1 MKKKII
7 ITFIIAFILG
17 FLSSNLINKNIQK
30 SNESETKG
38 KDINSISD
46 QEFTAIIKR
55 LFNFLNVM
63 KIEMESFNN
72 KK

>member
-7 ITFIIAFILG
+7 ITFVVAFILG

-63 KIEMESFNN
+63 KIEMESFDN

>member
-7 ITFIIAFILG
+7 ITFVLAFILG
-17 FLSSNLINKNIQK
+17 FLSSNLINNNIQK
-30 SNESETKG
+30 SAEAKG

-46 QEFTAIIKR
+46 QEFTSIIKR
-55 LFNFLNVM
+55 LFNFLNIM
-63 KIEMESFNN
+63 KTEMESFDN

>member
-7 ITFIIAFILG
+7 ITFVVAFILG
-17 FLSSNLINKNIQK
+17 FLSSSLINNNVQK
-30 SNESETKG
+30 SAEAKS

-46 QEFTAIIKR
+46 QEFTSIIKR
-55 LFNFLNVM
+55 LFNFLNIM
-63 KIEMESFNN
+63 KTEMENFDN

>member
-7 ITFIIAFILG
+7 ITFVVAFILG
-17 FLSSNLINKNIQK
+17 FLSSNLINNNIQK
-30 SNESETKG
+30 SAEAKG

-46 QEFTAIIKR
+46 QEFTSIIKR
-55 LFNFLNVM
+55 LFNFLNIM
-63 KIEMESFNN
+63 KTEMESFDN

>member
-7 ITFIIAFILG
+7 ITFVVAFILG
-17 FLSSNLINKNIQK
+17 FLSSNLINNNIQNSAEAK
-30 SNESETKG
+30 S

-46 QEFTAIIKR
+46 QEFTSIIKR
-55 LFNFLNVM
+55 LFNFLNIM
-63 KIEMESFNN
+63 KTEMENFDN

>member
-7 ITFIIAFILG
+7 ITFVVAFILG
-17 FLSSNLINKNIQK
+17 FLSSNLINNNIQK
-30 SNESETKG
+30 SAEAKC

-46 QEFTAIIKR
+46 QEFTSIIKR
-55 LFNFLNVM
+55 LFNFLNIM
-63 KIEMESFNN
+63 KTEMESFDN

>member
-7 ITFIIAFILG
+7 ITFVVAFILG
-17 FLSSNLINKNIQK
+17 FLSSNLINNNIQK
-30 SNESETKG
+30 SAEAKS

-46 QEFTAIIKR
+46 QEFTSIIKR
-55 LFNFLNVM
+55 LFNFLNIM
-63 KIEMESFNN
+63 KTEMESFDN

>member
-7 ITFIIAFILG
+7 ITFVVAFILG
-17 FLSSNLINKNIQK
+17 FLSSNLINNNIQK
-30 SNESETKG
+30 SAEAKD

-46 QEFTAIIKR
+46 QEFTSIIKR
-55 LFNFLNVM
+55 LFNFLNIM
-63 KIEMESFNN
+63 KTEMENFDN